1 MADSAASADPAVR
14 PVAVRPASADPAD
27 LADLADPARLAAVRD
42 EEGRALLG
50 SPPAGWQVVV
60 LPADPR
66 ADLDAERLAAVEFLV
81 ANGVAR
87 YPGPEL
93 LARLP
98 GLRVVQSMNAG
109 VDWLVPHLGGKV
121 TLCDGRGVHD
131 ASVAE
136 WVVGALLA
144 DCKLLP
150 AFVRAQGERRWI
162 RTTVGDLEGRTI
174 LIVGYGSIGAAL
186 EDRLAPFGT
195 AVLRLARTGRAGER
209 PVAPAERL
217 LELLPRADAVVLL
230 VPLTAATRGLIGR
243 RELAAMADGALLVN
257 ASRGAVVD
265 TGALLAE
272 LTAGRLRAALDV
284 TDPEPLGAD
293 HPLWTAPGLLLTPH
307 VAGLTQRYPR
317 RAYAL
322 AARQLARYAAGQ
334 PLANVVTGDY

>member
-1 MADSAASADPAVR
+1 MH
-14 PVAVRPASADPAD
+14 
-27 LADLADPARLAAVRD
+27 ARLAAVRD
-42 EEGRALLG
+42 EEGRLLLG
-50 SPPAGWQVVV
+50 IPPAGWEVVV
-60 LPADPR
+60 LPAETDPGP
-66 ADLDAERLAAVEFLV
+66 LDERLARIEFLV

-87 YPGPEL
+87 YPDPTL

-98 GLRVVQSMNAG
+98 ALRVIQSMNAG
-109 VDWLVPHLGGKV
+109 IDWLTPHLGAQV

-150 AFVRAQGERRWI
+150 DFLRAQGERRWA
-162 RTTVGDLEGRTI
+162 RTTVGDLAGRTI

-186 EDRLAPFGT
+186 EDRLTPFDT
-195 AVLRLARTGRAGER
+195 VILRLARTGRAGER
-209 PVAPAERL
+209 PVAPAQRL
-217 LELLPRADAVVLL
+217 LELLPQADAVILL
-230 VPLTAATRGLIGR
+230 VPLTTETRGLIGR

-257 ASRGAVVD
+257 ASRGPVVD
-265 TGALLAE
+265 TEALLAE
-272 LTAGRLRAALDV
+272 LARGRLRAALDV
-284 TDPEPLGAD
+284 MDPEPLGSE

-307 VAGLTQRYPR
+307 VAGLTRRYPQ